1 MIDAHLDLNLSTG
14 FDSPV
19 ERTSPPRP
27 DHSLPCEFCK
37 FFSSVWRNARINGHH
52 AMPFQKAWKAQATP
66 KN

>member
-27 DHSLPCEFCK
+27 DHSALRILQILQLCLAQCENQRPSRDALRK
-37 FFSSVWRNARINGHH
+37 NLEGSGN
-52 AMPFQKAWKAQATP
+52 P
-66 KN
+66 K